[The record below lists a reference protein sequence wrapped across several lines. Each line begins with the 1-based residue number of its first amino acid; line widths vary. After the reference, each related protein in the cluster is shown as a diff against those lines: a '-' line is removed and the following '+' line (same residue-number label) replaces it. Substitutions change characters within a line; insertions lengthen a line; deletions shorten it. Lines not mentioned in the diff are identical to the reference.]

1 MNYMKE
7 RERVDWQ
14 HSGST
19 VCAAM
24 EDSVATDDTDSYDSK
39 EEICYSLRKFIW
51 DAAPAAVNS
60 VNNFPE

>member
-1 MNYMKE
+1 
-7 RERVDWQ
+7 
-14 HSGST
+14 
-19 VCAAM
+19 M

-60 VNNFPE
+60 VNNFPEW